1 MSIVN
6 WPNTESGSAREPVN
20 TSRPNTVNMHY
31 RAVDNVDD
39 TWSERSVVA
48 ARELNSA
55 ANTPA
60 RVLTPSLE
68 VAGSSDHL
76 RQLDR
81 RQKRSVPPFGPG
93 GTHVCLFGSEAPVN
107 HPASDTRLLQCQPT
121 ADVRDSSTMG
131 DHTYTEHPVA
141 PATSVTERAVLTLA
155 WAHQDGTAD
164 TLTQPRSFFQTD
176 GTEAATGRVDS
187 RASLASMDRRADQA
201 DVGRSAS
208 QSSPVRAYQSVSS

>member
-1 MSIVN
+1 MIQFRQLLVIRMSIVK
-6 WPNTESGSAREPVN
+6 WPNTESGSARAPVN

-155 WAHQDGTAD
+155 WARQDGTAD
-164 TLTQPRSFFQTD
+164 TVTQPRSF
-176 GTEAATGRVDS
+176 S

-208 QSSPVRAYQSVSS
+208 QSSRVRAYQSVSS